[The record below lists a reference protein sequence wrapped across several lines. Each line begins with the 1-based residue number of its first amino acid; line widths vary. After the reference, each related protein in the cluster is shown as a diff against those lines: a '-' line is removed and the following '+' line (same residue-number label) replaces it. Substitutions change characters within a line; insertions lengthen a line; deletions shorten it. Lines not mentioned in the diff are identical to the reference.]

1 MWFTTVIL
9 RNIRRRPLRSF
20 LTLISV
26 AMAVCAVDSLVGV
39 STGFKATFLNYY
51 RGIGIDLLVV
61 RSGSARRLTSTMD
74 EGLAGKIAE
83 IDGVTE
89 VIPGLVDVVSF
100 PEFNLELVPV
110 SGLMPETRVFSEKT
124 MKVQNGGRM
133 LKKSDHRGVMLGVT
147 LAENL
152 NKTAGDKLE
161 IIEGDEPFQVVGVYD
176 GFNAIQ
182 NGSMVVSVKDLQ
194 QLMGREGQI
203 SGISIRV
210 AQPEDKQQMATIAQ
224 QIEDL
229 ENGISVR
236 PTRDHV
242 ESLPEIK
249 TAIAFAWV
257 TSAIATIIGA
267 IGMLNTMFM
276 SVQERTL
283 EIGILRAVGWSR
295 LRVVGMILYEAI
307 VLSIIGGVAG
317 AVAAIVLVRVLTMLP
332 AVNGLIEGHIS
343 LMVIAQGFAIALVVG
358 FIGGLL
364 PAITASR
371 LSPNEALRR

>member
-39 STGFKATFLNYY
+39 SNGFKATFLNYY
-51 RGIGIDLLVV
+51 EGIGIDLLVV

-74 EGLAGKIAE
+74 ESLATEIEK
-83 IDGVTE
+83 IDGVME

-100 PEFNLELVPV
+100 PEYNLDLVPI
-110 SGLMPETRVFSEKT
+110 SGLTPETRVFDYMEVKS
-124 MKVQNGGRM
+124 GRM
-133 LKKSDHRGVMLGVT
+133 LKNSDHRGVMLGVT

-152 NKTAGDKLE
+152 GKKAGEKLE
-161 IIEGDEPFQVVGVYD
+161 IIEGDEPFEIVGVYD
-176 GFNAIQ
+176 GFNVIQ

-194 QLMGREGQI
+194 TLMGREGQI

-210 AQPEDKQQMATIAQ
+210 TESDDKELLATVARK
-224 QIEDL
+224 IEKL
-229 ENGISVR
+229 ENGIAVR
-236 PTRDHV
+236 PTREHV
-242 ESLPEIK
+242 ESLQEIK
-249 TAIAFAWV
+249 TAIAMAWV
-257 TSAIATIIGA
+257 TSTIATIIGA

-295 LRVVGMILYEAI
+295 MRVVGMILYEAI
-307 VLSIIGGVAG
+307 VLSIIG
-317 AVAAIVLVRVLTMLP
+317 AVVGTVVAIVLVRILTLMP
-332 AVNGLIEGHIS
+332 AVNGLIEGDIS
-343 LMVIAQGFAIALVVG
+343 PVVIAQGFAIALVVG

>member
-39 STGFKATFLNYY
+39 SNGFKATFLNYY
-51 RGIGIDLLVV
+51 NGIGIDLLVV

-74 EGLAGKIAE
+74 ESLSGKIE
-83 IDGVTE
+83 KIQGVTE

-110 SGLMPETRVFSEKT
+110 SGLTPETRVFDS
-124 MKVQNGGRM
+124 MKVQSGRM
-133 LKKSDHRGVMLGVT
+133 LKNSDHRGVMLGVT

-152 NKTAGDKLE
+152 GKTAGEKLE
-161 IIEGDEPFQVVGVYD
+161 IIEGDEPFEIVGVYD
-176 GFNAIQ
+176 GFNVIQ

-194 QLMGREGQI
+194 TLMGREGQI
-203 SGISIRV
+203 SGISICV
-210 AQPEDKQQMATIAQ
+210 TDAEDKQLLARVSKE
-224 QIEDL
+224 IEAL

-236 PTRDHV
+236 PTREHV
-242 ESLPEIK
+242 ESLQEIK
-249 TAIAFAWV
+249 TAIAMAWV
-257 TSAIATIIGA
+257 TSTIATIIGA

-307 VLSIIGGVAG
+307 VLSILGAIVG
-317 AVAAIVLVRVLTMLP
+317 AVAAIVLVRVLTWLP
-332 AVNGLIEGHIS
+332 AVNGLIEGNIS
-343 LMVIAQGFAIALVVG
+343 WVVIGQGFAIALVVG

-364 PAITASR
+364 PAISASR